1 VKAVD
6 ITSATKHFELNLEF
20 GPYRYFLAKVSYK
33 RRVYKLM
40 LRFYRIDY
48 TRNGRHLLLGGRR
61 GHVAAFD
68 WITKKLMCEINVME
82 DVIDLK

>member
-1 VKAVD
+1 
-6 ITSATKHFELNLEF
+6 
-20 GPYRYFLAKVSYK
+20 
-33 RRVYKLM
+33 M
-40 LRFYRIDY
+40 LIQIYRIDY

-82 DVIDLK
+82 DVLDLK